1 MQSRIKVFESIF
13 YRFWDIRRFSNGMP
27 LKSGLGVTRPVNLC
41 TICTSVGLCL
51 SLIECVYLL
60 RMQWAQEKYTVNRNL
75 LRYGL
80 SRAFKVIE
88 ISTNRKPMRL
98 RFFHYN
104 YILSFPR
111 YIDLL
116 VENFRFFA
124 VFTYPSLV
132 LSRVTQICLSVC
144 PSLPDVPVKDENG
157 LTYRHSFFSP
167 YGSPLVLLASNIF
180 TKLRGHP
187 PRGR

>member
-116 VENFRFFA
+116 VENFRFFRR
-124 VFTYPSLV
+124 FY
-132 LSRVTQICLSVC
+132 LSQSRFIARQHTDALHRYSKSVC
-144 PSLPDVPVKDENG
+144 PSVRLF
-157 LTYRHSFFSP
+157 LTFR
-167 YGSPLVLLASNIF
+167 
-180 TKLRGHP
+180 
-187 PRGR
+187 